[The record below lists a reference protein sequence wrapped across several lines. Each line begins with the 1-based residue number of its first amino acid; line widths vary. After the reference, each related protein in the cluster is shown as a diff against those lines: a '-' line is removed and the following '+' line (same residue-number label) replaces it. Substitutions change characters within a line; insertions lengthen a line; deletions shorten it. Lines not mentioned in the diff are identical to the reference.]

1 MPRPIPM
8 QIIHTIAELRAQLA
22 YESSIALVPTMGN
35 LHEGHISLVQ
45 IAKAR
50 GTCIVASIFVN
61 RLQFEPGG
69 DFDRYPRTLEADR
82 EKLQAA
88 GVDVVFVPDEEEMY
102 PEPQQMTVQP
112 PAIGNTLE
120 GEHRPG
126 HFAGVATVV
135 LKLFHIVQPHVAVFG
150 KKDYQQLAI
159 IREMV
164 SQFNLPIA
172 IVGGETIRDD
182 DGLALSSRNGYLSAS
197 ERAEAALL
205 NQRLRAIEVAILAG
219 RRDYAAL
226 EGAAAT
232 DLALH
237 GWRVDYIAVREQRG
251 LASPQARS
259 RELVVLGAAWL
270 GKTRLIDNIEIDPTL
285 MSS

>member
-8 QIIHTIAELRAQLA
+8 QLIDTNAELRARLA
-22 YESSIALVPTMGN
+22 YEPSIALVPTMGN

-45 IAKAR
+45 IAKSR
-50 GTCIVASIFVN
+50 GTCIVATIFVN

-69 DFDRYPRTLEADR
+69 DFDRYPRTLDADCA
-82 EKLQAA
+82 KLLAA

-112 PAIGNTLE
+112 SAIADTLE

-126 HFAGVATVV
+126 HFAGMATVV
-135 LKLFHIVQPHVAVFG
+135 LKLFNIVQPHVAVFG

-164 SQFNLPIA
+164 SQFNLPIT

-197 ERAEAALL
+197 EREEAALL

-226 EGAAAT
+226 ERAAAT
-232 DLALH
+232 GLALH

-251 LASPQARS
+251 LASPQAGS
-259 RELVVLGAAWL
+259 TALVVLGAAWV
-270 GKTRLIDNIEIDPTL
+270 GKTRLIDNLEFTVR
-285 MSS
+285 

>member
-1 MPRPIPM
+1 M
-8 QIIHTIAELRAQLA
+8 QLIHTIAELRALLA
-22 YESSIALVPTMGN
+22 YESFTALVPTMGN
-35 LHEGHISLVQ
+35 LHDGHISLVQ
-45 IAKAR
+45 IAKAHS
-50 GTCIVASIFVN
+50 TCIVASIFVN

-69 DFDRYPRTLEADR
+69 DFDRYPRTFQADC

-88 GVDVVFVPDEEEMY
+88 GVDIVFAPDEEEMY

-112 PAIGNTLE
+112 PAIANTLE

-126 HFAGVATVV
+126 HFAGMITVV
-135 LKLFHIVQPHVAVFG
+135 LKLFNIVQPHVAVFG

-205 NQRLRAIEVAILAG
+205 NQRLRAIKVAIEAG

-226 EGAAAT
+226 ERAAT
-232 DLALH
+232 TDLTLH
-237 GWRVDYIAVREQRG
+237 GWRVDYIAVREQLG
-251 LASPQARS
+251 LALPQAMS
-259 RELVVLGAAWL
+259 KELVVLGAAWL
-270 GKTRLIDNIEIDPTL
+270 GKTRLIDNLEIDGTEVV
-285 MSS
+285 S